1 MRRRR
6 VHYLINKK
14 MQLAFTARFL
24 IVTVLFALF
33 IGFLV
38 YVTIWP
44 VASGFVPEDLIDLVQ
59 HQIFV
64 RTILFLIPA
73 VFVIIAFSIII
84 SHRIAGPLFRIERT
98 IDGVVRGEDVEYIRL
113 RKKDEHELKN
123 LATKVNDL
131 IALVKKSREPMKT

>member
-1 MRRRR
+1 
-6 VHYLINKK
+6 
-14 MQLAFTARFL
+14 
-24 IVTVLFALF
+24 
-33 IGFLV
+33 V

-44 VASGFVPEDLIDLVQ
+44 VASGFVPKDLIDLVQ

-98 IDGVVRGEDVEYIRL
+98 IDEVVRGEDVEYIQL

-123 LATKVNDL
+123 LATRVNDL

>member
-6 VHYLINKK
+6 VHYLINKR

-98 IDGVVRGEDVEYIRL
+98 IDEVVRGKDVEYIRL